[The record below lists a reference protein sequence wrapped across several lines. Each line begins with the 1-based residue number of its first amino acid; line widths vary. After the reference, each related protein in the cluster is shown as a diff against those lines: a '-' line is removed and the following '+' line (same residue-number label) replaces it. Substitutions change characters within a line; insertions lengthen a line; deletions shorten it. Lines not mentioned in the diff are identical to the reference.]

1 MIFFNNFYEK
11 VTLGAKVSLINE
23 IWFIYLLKN
32 RWSYRTQYPFAKL
45 ARNNGKKQNKE
56 KLQKKEELI
65 RQLQPKLQ
73 KKYYNHFLSL
83 HTFISLTVSVSFVV
97 KNTKKN
103 PQHKRNIVKN
113 TNILKTE
120 LCS

>member
-1 MIFFNNFYEK
+1 MTSDIK
-11 VTLGAKVSLINE
+11 VHLINE
-23 IWFIYLLKN
+23 IRFMLKN
-32 RWSYRTQYPFAKL
+32 RWSFKTRFPFLSFAEF
-45 ARNNGKKQNKE
+45 AQNNGKRQNKE
-56 KLQKKEELI
+56 NFQKKEELI

-97 KNTKKN
+97 KKRKKN
-103 PQHKRNIVKN
+103 PQHKRSIVKN